1 MNDNKKENETHAFFF
16 PPFFPFEILLF
27 FLQFQQQPT
36 QSETLIIQSNTY
48 EWERGEREVPDCH
61 GCGLERGAERVR
73 ELKWKP

>member
-1 MNDNKKENETHAFFF
+1 MNQSWFMNDNEKENETHAFFF

-48 EWERGEREVPDCH
+48 E
-61 GCGLERGAERVR
+61 
-73 ELKWKP
+73 